1 MYRIPQVKLFATAYR
16 CSGYL
21 SLYLRHVNSYA
32 VSAAHQSVYP
42 MFETA
47 RFAYRKTKRTLTDV
61 TFWISFVTAYL
72 RIFESFGLSPN
83 RPADLQKIAIITT
96 VVLIALEYSCW
107 VGALYVFQPRCVL
120 AVYFLWILLARNEF
134 FKRCVLQVL
143 KIVGKGLVEVCAVIA
158 AAIPAVLACVLA
170 LYSAVLAIPSLL
182 ISLPFVL
189 LHATLLTIAA
199 SMRGITSLTL
209 EFIRDAY
216 QVTAEW
222 IRNVRL
228 LTLPGKA
235 LSFLWKM
242 LKSLL
247 LACLCLGIHPVE
259 EDVYDLT
266 ALPEQSSDKNSQY
279 GFLRNVI
286 AVSIGAVVAVVAG
299 VFSIAA
305 TLVSLLALPIVLLGF
320 TLFNHPDVSCDRES
334 SPRAGRLAI
343 CFDTSNVPPE
353 PRNPEFIQ
361 RIATYVVNAAN
372 TAQSRHATTQPANE
386 DINVAAEAQRPG
398 IGERV
403 QRAISMIAQA
413 FSSSNTQPD
422 TGAPSAICF
431 GVESVSQGLAT
442 EPLQR

>member
-1 MYRIPQVKLFATAYR
+1 MCTGIILCRISHSQL
-16 CSGYL
+16 
-21 SLYLRHVNSYA
+21 
-32 VSAAHQSVYP
+32 
-42 MFETA
+42 
-47 RFAYRKTKRTLTDV
+47 
-61 TFWISFVTAYL
+61 
-72 RIFESFGLSPN
+72 
-83 RPADLQKIAIITT
+83 AD
-96 VVLIALEYSCW
+96 
-107 VGALYVFQPRCVL
+107 
-120 AVYFLWILLARNEF
+120 
-134 FKRCVLQVL
+134 
-143 KIVGKGLVEVCAVIA
+143 
-158 AAIPAVLACVLA
+158 IPAIC
-170 LYSAVLAIPSLL
+170 SASCNAINHS
-182 ISLPFVL
+182 
-189 LHATLLTIAA
+189 
-199 SMRGITSLTL
+199 
-209 EFIRDAY
+209 
-216 QVTAEW
+216 
-222 IRNVRL
+222 
-228 LTLPGKA
+228 
-235 LSFLWKM
+235 SFYEGHNIIN
-242 LKSLL
+242 
-247 LACLCLGIHPVE
+247 LGI
-259 EDVYDLT
+259 YT
-266 ALPEQSSDKNSQY
+266 RRIPEQSSDKNSQY